1 MIYPDRKESEIE
13 KKAKKTQGQT
23 FLPQDIDTSILKT
36 IDYLYS
42 QRKTIVELT
51 TDEFTCLCP
60 FSGLPDFAR
69 LTIKYVPKKKLIE
82 LKSLKYYLYAY
93 RNVKIYNE
101 HAVNKILIDLKKT
114 IEPYE
119 ILVIGEFTAR
129 GGIKNK
135 VSTSY
140 PLNLKFIKR

>member
-36 IDYLYS
+36 IDYLYP
-42 QRKTIVELT
+42 QRKIVIELT
-51 TDEFTCLCP
+51 TDEFTSLCP
-60 FSGLPDFAR
+60 FSELPDFAT

-101 HAVNKILIDLKKT
+101 HAVNKILVDLKKVIT
-114 IEPYE
+114 PYE
-119 ILVIGEFTAR
+119 ILVIGDFTIR

-135 VSTSY
+135 VSASY

>member
-1 MIYPDRKESEIE
+1 MIYSDRKESEIE

-82 LKSLKYYLYAY
+82 LKLSL
-93 RNVKIYNE
+93 I
-101 HAVNKILIDLKKT
+101 HI
-114 IEPYE
+114 
-119 ILVIGEFTAR
+119 
-129 GGIKNK
+129 
-135 VSTSY
+135 
-140 PLNLKFIKR
+140 